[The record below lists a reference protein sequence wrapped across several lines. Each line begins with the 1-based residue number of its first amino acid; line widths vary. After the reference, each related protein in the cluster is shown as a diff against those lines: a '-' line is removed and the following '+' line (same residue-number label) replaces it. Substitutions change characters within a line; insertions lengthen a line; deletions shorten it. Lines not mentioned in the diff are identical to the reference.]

1 MYCPNCGTE
10 SDSKFCPN
18 CGANLETLRGQIT
31 NAPNYKPQVQHEL
44 QSTRTP
50 PFFLQVRSKKKRTGL
65 TVLLVV
71 VGTIF
76 GIVVLLAVLGA
87 VLSSTIK
94 PESNV
99 IVDATQFSGKT
110 LDELQ
115 EMLGEFTYGGNV
127 ELIYNDGST
136 VDGDSYGYEAES
148 WWGNFSF
155 VDGKLDSFQFWANE
169 PIPYRDT
176 SDILGCF
183 GIEPSQSIR
192 EEANTGSAI
201 RWESVTE
208 DIAEVWVQEMD
219 YMEKTF
225 SIVRIRY

>member
-1 MYCPNCGTE
+1 MFCPNCGTE

-18 CGANLETLRGQIT
+18 CGANLEMLRGQIT
-31 NAPNYKPQVQHEL
+31 NASNHKPQVQHEL
-44 QSTRTP
+44 QSTDTTSASLP
-50 PFFLQVRSKKKRTGL
+50 QAQVKKKRTGL
-65 TVLLVV
+65 TVFGVIIVIFVL
-71 VGTIF
+71 F
-76 GIVVLLAVLGA
+76 GILGA
-87 VLSSTIK
+87 TLSSTIK
-94 PESNV
+94 PESNI
-99 IVDATQFSGKT
+99 IVDTTQFSDKT
-110 LDELQ
+110 LDEMQ
-115 EMLGEFTYGGNV
+115 EMLGEFTYEGNV
-127 ELIYNDGST
+127 ELIYSDGST

-155 VDGKLDSFQFWANE
+155 VDGKLASFQFWANE

-176 SDILGCF
+176 ADILGCF

-192 EEANTGSAI
+192 EEGNTGFAI

-219 YMEKTF
+219 YTEKTF